1 MNILFTDEE
10 IVLVTIDKTLI
21 YYLPIQT
28 KSFVPEI
35 ETFENEL
42 GLCATAWNVPS
53 HFIFLG
59 QSKGEILFNQAEIS
73 P

>member
-1 MNILFTDEE
+1 MKVLTKSPILNILFTDEE
-10 IVLVTIDKTLI
+10 IVLVTKEKTLI

-42 GLCATAWNVPS
+42 GLCATA
-53 HFIFLG
+53 
-59 QSKGEILFNQAEIS
+59 
-73 P
+73 